1 MAMSCFPGLG
11 SGTVTYRQHLS
22 LRTNWGWGFSSLL
35 VSLPVPIPSWQ
46 LLPFRTRDWT
56 QDSLSLPR
64 HGQLEF
70 LHDCSSVLELFYQM
84 GSVFIRKER
93 RKGRRN
99 EERKGRRRG
108 GERITVFTVLSDVL
122 RVGYGGRL
130 HSYLEL
136 EPRQG
141 LGFLSAFPRIFLLHS
156 CVIIFLWKIKE
167 LYYKVCRKAAW
178 ETIRILCIQ
187 SCHSRVSACLYKS
200 GQHVFETLRHTEQF

>member
-1 MAMSCFPGLG
+1 MQLTFKENRPILNNQIKKKNLSQEWLTSGLCFNSFQIWSNWKPRFVVTVGIKAKQGVMKRTYCQGNPMAMSCFPGLG

-35 VSLPVPIPSWQ
+35 ASLPVPIPFWQ

-64 HGQLEF
+64 HGQMEF

-108 GERITVFTVLSDVL
+108 GERITVFTVLSDVF
-122 RVGYGGRL
+122 RVVVR
-130 HSYLEL
+130 
-136 EPRQG
+136 
-141 LGFLSAFPRIFLLHS
+141 
-156 CVIIFLWKIKE
+156 W
-167 LYYKVCRKAAW
+167 
-178 ETIRILCIQ
+178 
-187 SCHSRVSACLYKS
+187 
-200 GQHVFETLRHTEQF
+200 